1 MGSVVNASVE
11 SVSRDFLADPGQW
24 EKVFQ
29 GYKDYS
35 IRSHTQGFVYDTT
48 RKEDLIAIITAI
60 YANYSTDLRTGTL
73 DPDVAIPKMR
83 AEMEAAGIQEL
94 IDDIQSQ
101 LDEHLAKQA
110 AHIIEGI
117 DGTVD

>member
-1 MGSVVNASVE
+1 M
-11 SVSRDFLADPGQW
+11 
-24 EKVFQ
+24 
-29 GYKDYS
+29 
-35 IRSHTQGFVYDTT
+35 H
-48 RKEDLIAIITAI
+48 
-60 YANYSTDLRTGTL
+60 
-73 DPDVAIPKMR
+73 

-101 LDEHLAKQA
+101 LNEHPAKQA